1 MKNVTSIGV
10 AWWRKFIRR
19 YWLWCWWWLCWWLST
34 SSCPGG
40 DQATRSPSLPTWF
53 FYHFRWY
60 QCDYCNFHNCSHWKH
75 ILNSSF
81 IHPSRISWH
90 NKIYSLC
97 CILIS
102 WKYCSVQKS
111 VDMSLPI
118 VWGGAVK
125 DNGAGWVGKGKEKR
139 ETSKL
144 LKMFAKIKKI
154 MTSTTRSL
162 TLLVTR
168 NWCGGERAWSSC
180 WWDLKSSSLSTQTIG
195 NLTNI
200 IAGVYSMVLIV
211 IIICNHLRSC
221 QWRPLPPLLHI
232 GNSQFLQTT
241 KLQKAISIV

>member
-180 WWDLKSSSLSTQTIG
+180 WWDLKSSSKSNQYHHRILFDGPHCHHNLQSPEILSMATSPSSPSHWKLSI
-195 NLTNI
+195 
-200 IAGVYSMVLIV
+200 
-211 IIICNHLRSC
+211 
-221 QWRPLPPLLHI
+221 PPDDEAAKGHFNCI
-232 GNSQFLQTT
+232 KSRYH
-241 KLQKAISIV
+241 